1 MAMNYASA
9 VTMNN
14 LVLALDQTA
23 RTVDMALASQEYAC
37 HTIQWKETCSFFM
50 EYLL

>member
-23 RTVDMALASQEYAC
+23 RTVDMALASQEYALSYN
-37 HTIQWKETCSFFM
+37 TVKETCSFFM